1 MLCVCHVQQCA
12 PAFGA
17 IPSTADLQKKRDEQ
31 DEEEDKQ
38 TQIMAKIC
46 SPDALATLNKLDLSQ
61 PEKAEK
67 LRSQL
72 YRMWLQE
79 QLKNGPVG
87 DAYIKKLIA
96 ELDGQVRHSYSR
108 ARSGA
113 RHRSRL
119 MTCIA
124 LSYRT
129 RRTPTQGASR
139 WTDDDLV
146 TIRTVMWTWM
156 GSETAA
162 AKALPQTVRY
172 TEHRRQT
179 GKGCTVEITL
189 AHITS
194 HSSVW
199 D

>member
-1 MLCVCHVQQCA
+1 MQCA

-87 DAYIKKLIA
+87 DAYMKKLIA
-96 ELDGQVRHSYSR
+96 ELDGQDANTRGV
-108 ARSGA
+108 
-113 RHRSRL
+113 
-119 MTCIA
+119 A
-124 LSYRT
+124 LD
-129 RRTPTQGASR
+129 RRRFG
-139 WTDDDLV
+139 DDSDSDVDLD
-146 TIRTVMWTWM
+146 
-156 GSETAA
+156 G
-162 AKALPQTVRY
+162 L
-172 TEHRRQT
+172 
-179 GKGCTVEITL
+179 
-189 AHITS
+189 
-194 HSSVW
+194 
-199 D
+199 